1 MTIEKQIT
9 ELLKEQDCVIVAGL
23 GGFIANYIP
32 AGINPV
38 THVFTPP
45 CRQVAFNVALRNND
59 GILANHLVRTL
70 GIGYAE
76 AVAQIEK
83 QSLAWAARLYRG
95 EKISFD
101 NIGHLYADKEHH
113 IHFVPERNAN
123 LLDDAFGL
131 SVFSTQPVLS
141 QERPKQ
147 LVQKI
152 TRVSAVKS
160 ARKLPS
166 SLKWAA
172 ILLPLAALSFWS
184 AYNTGQMNNLH
195 QNSAT
200 VIPAPAPRE
209 AAATA
214 NPFIETKKALETP
227 VTELEITDIKI
238 EAELPAIPET
248 KVEPD
253 HYFIIAGAFGVKEN
267 ADNLVKS
274 LVTKGYS
281 AGIEGQN
288 SNGLYL
294 VSIEGFTE
302 KEIALQKTQE
312 LRNGDFPGAWLLSKR

>member
-1 MTIEKQIT
+1 MTIKKQIS

-23 GGFIANYIP
+23 GGFIANYVP
-32 AGINPV
+32 AAINPV

-45 CRQVAFNVALRNND
+45 CRQVAFNAALRNND

-76 AVAQIEK
+76 AVTQIEK
-83 QSLAWAARLYRG
+83 QSLAWASGLNRG

-101 NIGHLYADKEHH
+101 TIGHLYADKEHH
-113 IHFVPERNAN
+113 IHFVPEKGAN

-141 QERPKQ
+141 QERSKPP
-147 LVQKI
+147 VQKI

-160 ARKLPS
+160 GRKLPA

-184 AYNTGQMNNLH
+184 AHNTGQMNAIY

-200 VIPAPAPRE
+200 VIPAPAP
-209 AAATA
+209 TA
-214 NPFIETKKALETP
+214 SQSIINPFIEVKKTVEAPATAI
-227 VTELEITDIKI
+227 EITDKKI
-238 EAELPAIPET
+238 EAELPAIPEV

-253 HYFIIAGAFGVKEN
+253 QYFIIAGAFGVKEN
-267 ADNLVKS
+267 ADNMVES
-274 LVTKGYS
+274 LISKGYN
-281 AGIEGQN
+281 AAIEGQN

-294 VSIEGFTE
+294 VSIESFAV
-302 KEIALQKTQE
+302 KEVALEKTQE
-312 LRNGDFPGAWLLSKR
+312 LRNGEYPSAWLLTMR